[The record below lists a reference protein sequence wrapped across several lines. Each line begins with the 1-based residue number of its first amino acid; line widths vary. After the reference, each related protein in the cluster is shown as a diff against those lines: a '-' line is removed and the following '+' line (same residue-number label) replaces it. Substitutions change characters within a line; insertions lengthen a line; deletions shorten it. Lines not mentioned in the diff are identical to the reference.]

1 MLPQY
6 APTRFLRV
14 PSGNIFNKLSR
25 PGLTSLFSTL
35 ADTGLVECVPNF
47 SEGRD
52 EKVIEAI
59 AEACR
64 ATPGCSLL
72 DVDPGFRQIVPC
84 LLLSGPLQ
92 PRLKVQ

>member
-1 MLPQY
+1 MLRKAASMLPQY

-14 PSGNIFNKLSR
+14 PSGNIFNKFSR

-64 ATPGCSLL
+64 GTPGCSLL
-72 DVDPGFRQIVPC
+72 EFYYENVYRKHRVVF
-84 LLLSGPLQ
+84 
-92 PRLKVQ
+92 